1 MIGTELKTLLK
12 KELVLE
18 WRSKFALGGILL
30 YVLSTI
36 FVAYLSFVKVVD
48 VKTWNA
54 LLWVII
60 LFVST
65 NAVSKAFVQEDQSK
79 LIYLYTLAS
88 PQGIILSKIIYHAIL
103 VWVVS
108 MLSVVVYITLIGN
121 VVQNMGLFLTAIS
134 LGSIGLSSVL
144 TLVSAIAA
152 QSNNN
157 VTLMSI
163 LSFPIL
169 LPLLITLIK
178 LSGGAIDGLAWSVTS
193 KYVIVLALLN
203 VIVVTLSYI
212 LFPYLWRD

>member
-103 VWVVS
+103 VWIVS
-108 MLSVVVYITLIGN
+108 MLSVGVYITLIGN
-121 VVQNMGLFLTAIS
+121 VVQNMGLFLTAVS

-203 VIVVTLSYI
+203 VIVITLSYI

>member
-1 MIGTELKTLLK
+1 VLATELKTLLR
-12 KELVLE
+12 KELILE

-65 NAVSKAFVQEDQSK
+65 NAVSKAFVQEDHSK

-88 PQGIILSKIIYHAIL
+88 PQGIILSKIIYHALL
-103 VWVVS
+103 VWVVA
-108 MLSVVVYITLIGN
+108 MLSVGVYMMLIGN

-152 QSNNN
+152 QTNNN

-163 LSFPIL
+163 LSFPVL

-178 LSGGAIDGLAWSVTS
+178 LSGGAIDGLAWSVMN

-203 VIVVTLSYI
+203 VIVITLSYI

>member
-1 MIGTELKTLLK
+1 VIGTELKTLLK

-103 VWVVS
+103 VWIVS
-108 MLSVVVYITLIGN
+108 MLSVGVYITLIGN
-121 VVQNMGLFLTAIS
+121 VVQNMGLFLTAVS

-203 VIVVTLSYI
+203 VIVITLSYI

>member
-1 MIGTELKTLLK
+1 VVFKEVKALLQ
-12 KELVLE
+12 KELTLE

-30 YVLSTI
+30 YVLSTV
-36 FVAYLSFVKVVD
+36 FVAYLSFVKVID

-79 LIYLYTLAS
+79 RLYLYTLAS
-88 PQGIILSKIIYHAIL
+88 PQGIILAKIIYHALL

-108 MLSVVVYITLIGN
+108 LLALGVYVMLIGN
-121 VVQNMGLFLTAIS
+121 PVQNMPLFIAGVS

-152 QSNNN
+152 QTENN

-163 LSFPIL
+163 LSFPVL

-178 LSGGAIDGLAWSVTS
+178 LSGGAIDGLAWSVLS
-193 KYVIVLALLN
+193 KYVIVLGLLN
-203 VIVVTLSYI
+203 VVVVTLAYI